1 MAIQLLQQ
9 FKMNPAA
16 SENAVFTDPAAPNPP
31 GTPATGIDVFD
42 FRRPDRIAKSQL
54 RAIHLLHENFVRSL
68 VSNLS
73 AYLRTYLSMSLVSVE
88 QLSYTQFL
96 ERLPTTTCM
105 ACLGLKPYEGSAIL
119 ELNPTLVFPILEILL
134 GGAGKIPTDIQREV
148 TEIEQTLMDG
158 LFRIIVND
166 LAEAWKS
173 ITPID
178 FTIQSVN
185 TEPQFLQVMGPNE
198 AILAVNIEVR
208 IGDSVGFM
216 NIAMPSLMI
225 KTMRQKFDRQRS
237 TRRSDPTP
245 AEQARVL
252 DLIRAARVEIDAR
265 LLGQRIR
272 TKDLVSL
279 KAGDVLTFDL
289 PVDAPVELV
298 LNGRR
303 LFQGHVLALGHKRG
317 FAVNS
322 AVSN

>member
-1 MAIQLLQQ
+1 
-9 FKMNPAA
+9 MNSVAPENTVLTDA
-16 SENAVFTDPAAPNPP
+16 SSLKPMDGFGSHV
-31 GTPATGIDVFD
+31 DVFD

-54 RAIHLLHENFVRSL
+54 RAIHLLHENFVRSV
-68 VSNLS
+68 VSSLS

-119 ELNPTLVFPILEILL
+119 EINPTLVFPILEILL
-134 GGAGKIPTDIQREV
+134 GGSGKIPIDLQREV

-166 LAEAWKS
+166 LAEAWK
-173 ITPID
+173 TVTTID
-178 FTIQSVN
+178 FSIQSVN

-198 AILAVNIEVR
+198 AILAVSIEVR
-208 IGDSVGFM
+208 VGDSIGFM

-237 TRRSDPTP
+237 TRRTEPT
-245 AEQARVL
+245 AEEQARVL
-252 DLIRAARVEIDAR
+252 DLIRNARVEVDAR
-265 LLGQRIR
+265 LLDQQIR
-272 TKDLVSL
+272 TQDLLSL
-279 KAGDVLTFDL
+279 KIGDVLTFDL
-289 PVDAPVELV
+289 PADAPIDLV

-303 LFQGHVLALGHKRG
+303 LFQGHVVALGKKRG
-317 FAVNS
+317 LAVNGPVAS
-322 AVSN
+322 